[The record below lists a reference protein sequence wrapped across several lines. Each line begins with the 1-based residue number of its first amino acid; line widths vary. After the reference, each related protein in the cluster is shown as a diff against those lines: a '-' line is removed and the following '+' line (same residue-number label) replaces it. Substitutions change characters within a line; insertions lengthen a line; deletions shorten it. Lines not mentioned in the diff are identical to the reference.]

1 LNILRD
7 KILELEQKNREA
19 EMKTILTEEKER
31 NYLENIRTL
40 EMKLTST
47 KESLVVAEQEIDSA
61 TIKNRQREEEMK
73 NLDVEISKLGKDPTK
88 EK

>member
-1 LNILRD
+1 
-7 KILELEQKNREA
+7 
-19 EMKTILTEEKER
+19 
-31 NYLENIRTL
+31 
-40 EMKLTST
+40 MKLTST